1 MIRGITVLRANVVPG
16 VCDPVQWSQNSQLA
30 INNGQSLTVL
40 EPVLPAIHQSI
51 IPPSKHT
58 KHPVLDAASLFHVN
72 TAVQAETLAS
82 WGLRKFANIE
92 VTLYDE
98 KSAFGKF
105 TDLTIVSHKWSP
117 PLLFSKRCDLAILL
131 NSCEMLVLERPTI
144 DADRYD
150 VKLNVFDKLLEHHKI
165 CAGDN
170 GVLLVSNAQLEGL
183 KVVCFEYSACRVSPL
198 LAIATANNVITI
210 FDGNMEA
217 TRGQAV
223 LPEPIVKMVWSP
235 QNADGSSY
243 IAVVTASSALY
254 TVRTTD
260 VLATLVKPSSR
271 FLVSLISWKGPI
283 LLLASTCFLHAYSM
297 GSKKSASLRLG
308 HYSLVTGIVSHAH
321 NKETL
326 RVLLAHEDGLFEL
339 STLHLSKFELEH
351 GEPNGHLEKLVR
363 DGLYKYQLSNSAIG
377 GSSTNHNYLNDVV
390 EGEFVNYGTKLNG
403 QIVCVVSRIFPKDVI
418 NYTILSKIEYQ
429 IAFVPQSVL
438 DGDTSP
444 IDCVSPLS
452 WIHLYWFNHY
462 QEIPQISQI
471 NEQTALEFKENTQT
485 FIESLD
491 LDSALAE
498 VKVDLSAPLKQQI
511 IDNFIQDETVFRL
524 QVKLNLIKIILNT
537 LRLLQDLTKTAELD
551 SFIAAYEAQFSLT
564 TDGIFARLSRIVCQ
578 VSTALL
584 VDPVDHFIYA
594 SYHQLSGSAGGV
606 SGSADQPIITVKTPY
621 LTESFAPNGDKDTV
635 ESATGHTW
643 RRCNLTLLPLLQINH
658 KTSEVGGFDYLIP
671 DTDSAQS
678 WLATDLL
685 THLDFCVFTGNRTFK
700 RT

>member
-1 MIRGITVLRANVVPG
+1 MIHGITVLRANVAPG

-58 KHPVLDAASLFHVN
+58 KHPVLDAASLFHVS

-105 TDLTIVSHKWSP
+105 ADLTIVSHKWSP
-117 PLLFSKRCDLAILL
+117 PLLYSKQCDLTILF
-131 NSCEMLVLERPTI
+131 NSCELLVIERSTI

-150 VKLNVFDKLLEHHKI
+150 VKLNVFDKLVAHHEI
-165 CAGDN
+165 SAGDN
-170 GVLLVSNAQLEGL
+170 GVLLVSNAQLKSL
-183 KVVCFEYSACRVSPL
+183 KVVCFEYSACRVPPL
-198 LAIATANNVITI
+198 LALATADNVITI
-210 FDGNMEA
+210 FDGNMGA
-217 TRGQAV
+217 TFGLV
-223 LPEPIVKMVWSP
+223 NMPEPIVKMVWSP

-243 IAVVTASSALY
+243 IAVVTASSAVY
-254 TVRTTD
+254 TVSTTD
-260 VLATLVKPSSR
+260 VLVALIKPSSR
-271 FLVSLISWKGPI
+271 FLISLVSWKGET
-283 LLLASTCFLHAYSM
+283 LLLASTCFLHAYRM
-297 GSKKSASLRLG
+297 GSMKCASLRLR

-321 NKETL
+321 NTDTL

-339 STLHLSKFELEH
+339 STLDLSKFELEH
-351 GEPNGHLEKLVR
+351 VEPNEHLEKLVR
-363 DGLYKYQLSNSAIG
+363 EGLYKYQLSNSAIG

-429 IAFVPQSVL
+429 IAFIPQSVL
-438 DGDTSP
+438 GGDTSP
-444 IDCVSPLS
+444 TDSVTPLS

-471 NEQTALEFKENTQT
+471 NEQTALEFKENSQT
-485 FIESLD
+485 FLEKLD

-511 IDNFIQDETVFRL
+511 VHNFIRDGTVFRL
-524 QVKLNLIKIILNT
+524 QLKLNLIKIILNT

-551 SFIAAYEAQFSLT
+551 SFISAYESQLSLT
-564 TDGIFARLSRIVCQ
+564 TDCIFAKLSRIVCQ
-578 VSTALL
+578 VNTTSLRN
-584 VDPVDHFIYA
+584 PVDYFIYT
-594 SYHQLSGSAGGV
+594 SYHQLSGSAAGV
-606 SGSADQPIITVKTPY
+606 SGSADHPLITVKAPY
-621 LTESFAPNGDKDTV
+621 LTESFAPNGDKSTV
-635 ESATGHTW
+635 ESTTGHTW
-643 RRCNLTLLPLLQINH
+643 RRCNLTLLPLLRTNH
-658 KTSEVGGFDYLIP
+658 KTSEAGGFDYLIA
-671 DTDSAQS
+671 DTESTQS

-685 THLDFCVFTGNRTFK
+685 TYLDFCVFTGNKTFRRT
-700 RT
+700 